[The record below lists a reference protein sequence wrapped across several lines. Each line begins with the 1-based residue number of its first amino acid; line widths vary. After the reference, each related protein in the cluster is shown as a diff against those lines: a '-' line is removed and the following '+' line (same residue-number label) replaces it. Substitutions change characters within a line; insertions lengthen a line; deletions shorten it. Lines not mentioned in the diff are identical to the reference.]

1 MINQQDKL
9 DSYSTE
15 REEFLKELD
24 EKSKDFEIEMK
35 EKNQKLIKE
44 YQLKMEEGL
53 RGAPETD
60 FLQ

>member
-1 MINQQDKL
+1 
-9 DSYSTE
+9 
-15 REEFLKELD
+15 LD
-24 EKSKDFEIEMK
+24 EKSKDFEIEMR

-60 FLQ
+60 FL